1 MRKKLLSLFILAILI
16 SGGIS
21 RPAQGFWSRPQE
33 VMLSTFEGRSN
44 TQIELAVNAKKLG
57 SEVEIRL
64 LKEGQPDI
72 VATGLR
78 RPAREQVIGILDL
91 RDKAI
96 GAWDV
101 EIINHYRF
109 LFIKFRRATL
119 IQRGF
124 VITNPAL
131 GLAGVAPRESSG
143 ETAVG
148 VTLIGAGFRPS
159 TTVTLE
165 NGVASRS
172 ATQVH
177 VLSDTLLTCRFDLI
191 GLEAGVYDLKVV
203 GDDGQQSVFRGAFAV
218 RPSFSIPELREPAQE
233 TASQTPPLATGRA
246 EEELG
251 PSESTEAGESG
262 RVETTDRAAPRA
274 NRLFKPVFFALNK
287 TVLRTDQLP
296 ALEEAAAFL
305 RQHPQGYLILGGHT
319 DERGD
324 RRYNQQLAA
333 ARIAAVERY
342 LIRQGIVRTRLIGYP
357 FGEAQPARAGHNPEA
372 WAYNRRVDLLYSE
385 ERLSPEKAWQVMRP

>member
-57 SEVEIRL
+57 TEVEIRL

-78 RPAREQVIGILDL
+78 RPARDQIIGILDL
-91 RDKAI
+91 REKAI

-101 EIINHYRF
+101 EIVNHYRF

-119 IQRGF
+119 IRRGF
-124 VITNPAL
+124 VITNPTL

-143 ETAVG
+143 ESAVG
-148 VTLIGAGFRPS
+148 VTLIGAGFRPG
-159 TTVTLE
+159 TAVTLE
-165 NGVASRS
+165 NGVASRG
-172 ATQVH
+172 AAQVH

-218 RPSFSIPELREPAQE
+218 RPSLSIPELRDPAPEP
-233 TASQTPPLATGRA
+233 ASQTPSLTADGA
-246 EEELG
+246 EGESE
-251 PSESTEAGESG
+251 PSESPGAGTPGTEE
-262 RVETTDRAAPRA
+262 RAASPA

-287 TVLRTDQLP
+287 TVLRADQLP

-305 RQHPQGYLILGGHT
+305 RQHSQGYLILGGHT

-333 ARIAAVERY
+333 ARIEAVKRY

-357 FGEAQPARAGHNPEA
+357 FGEAQPARTGHDPDA

-385 ERLSPEKAWQVMRP
+385 ERLSPDKAWQLMRP